1 MKILILYSYNK
12 GYLSS
17 FFFELSE
24 RLVKE
29 GHEVVNF
36 CLKGASKEF
45 SLHGVDLL
53 IKKKGGYISNYRQ
66 IYSIIKHLRPDVV
79 LSNFSYVNPALLFG
93 KLFGVQRNV
102 VWFHSLNEQMEA
114 SKLDI
119 FIKKQFLKLADLVI
133 ANSYLTQN
141 ELQAIYKVPKDKL
154 ASIPFWSTVSES
166 VAKEGISKYGKGL
179 KVFKIGCPGRM
190 AEHKNQRIVIEAV
203 SKIRQNDHFNF
214 QLYMAGNGEALAHLQ
229 LLTKELG
236 LESHVSFLG
245 HLSAEDMITFYTNMD
260 VIVLPSLHE
269 AFGLVFIEAISL
281 GTPVIVSSRF
291 GALTF
296 IDTDK
301 LSKFTFNPESSK
313 YLAKKLIEY
322 SRKEG
327 MSSED
332 FKQLYSENFDKES
345 IFKKFLS
352 VCRII

>member
-1 MKILILYSYNK
+1 MKLLLLYSYNK

-36 CLKGASKEF
+36 CLKGVSKEF
-45 SLHGVDLL
+45 SLNGVDLI
-53 IKKKGGYISNYRQ
+53 IKKKGGYISNYRE
-66 IYSIIKHLRPDVV
+66 IYNIIKHLRPDVV

-93 KLFGVQRNV
+93 KLFGVQRNM

-141 ELQAIYKVPKDKL
+141 ELQVIYKVPKDKL
-154 ASIPFWSTVSES
+154 ASIPFWSTISES
-166 VAKEGISKYGKGL
+166 VHKEDVSTYSKDL

-214 QLYMAGNGEALAHLQ
+214 QLYMAGNGEELANLQ

-236 LESHVSFLG
+236 LERHVSFLG
-245 HLSAEDMITFYTNMD
+245 HLSAEDMITFYNSMD

-269 AFGLVFIEAISL
+269 AFGLVFIESISL

-291 GALTF
+291 GALSF
-296 IDTDK
+296 IEKNK
-301 LSKFTFNPESSK
+301 LAKFSFNPESSNELVEMLLS
-313 YLAKKLIEY
+313 YYE
-322 SRKEG
+322 KEG
-327 MSSED
+327 WASED
-332 FKQLYSENFDKES
+332 FIQLYNENFDKTILFRQIYKEM
-345 IFKKFLS
+345 IG
-352 VCRII
+352 